1 MQRRARG
8 DAGAQLGEARPLQSS
23 VTGGALADGR
33 RERRPRRS
41 GIMTVRAGQG
51 IMDSVAQPLVDR
63 AVAATTKPA
72 AAERPVV
79 LPPPHPVIVPA
90 TDLGGVGVLKHG
102 NLYLLSDPFGDVH
115 PDSRGLGLYDLDTRV
130 LSCAVLRIN
139 GVRPTLLRTQSAA
152 NHIAT
157 IQLTNP
163 ELRRDP
169 SIKNDIGAA
178 VASRSIS
185 VTRRRWIAGGLA
197 ERIEITNYS
206 ADRQRIEIDLEL
218 DADAADIFEVRGRIR
233 ERRGTFLPTETTPES
248 VTFAYEGLDGFLRR
262 TLVTM
267 TPAEVTA
274 SDGDGVVPREGSV
287 RVRWALEIEPGARQ
301 GVGWEVA
308 TELVAT
314 GHAREVE
321 EVPTRLAQSVTS
333 GGAPAQA
340 GGGGGPVDGA
350 ASSIAPPSEAEAE
363 YGTWQERCARIRSDG
378 ELLDLAIR
386 RSIADLRLLRN
397 DGPTHGQHYIA
408 AGVPW
413 FTTIFGRD
421 SIITALQV
429 LPFMPDVAR
438 ETLRVLAEWQATED
452 DPARD
457 MEPGK
462 ILHELRVGELAR
474 TGELPHRPYY
484 GSIDSTPLWLI
495 LLDETYR
502 WTGDLEMVRS
512 LWPNAIA
519 ALEWIDRYG
528 DRDGDGFVEYER
540 RTDQGLLNQGW
551 KDSGDAIRHRDGTPA
566 EAPIALCEIQ
576 GYVFDAKRRMASLA
590 ERLGDRQLS
599 KHLLVEAAELEQRFN
614 EAFWMPDLAYY
625 AMALDKDKQQV
636 GGIGS
641 NAGHCLWSGI
651 VPADRVDA
659 VVDRLLDPSMDCG
672 WGIRTYASGQP
683 GYNPVGYHTGTV
695 WPHDNALIAAGMKR
709 AGRHDAA
716 DRVASRIF
724 EAAQHSPDFRLPE
737 LFCGFDRGL
746 ADVPVPYPV
755 ACSPQAW
762 AAATSLSL
770 LQTML
775 GMHADAAKDIL
786 ELDRPHLP
794 AWLGKVTVH
803 DLRVGER
810 TVDLLFH
817 RWRGNTTSAEVL
829 RRDGPLELVI
839 RI

>member
-1 MQRRARG
+1 MRTRPVAAPLNHDRVRRAG
-8 DAGAQLGEARPLQSS
+8 HHGH
-23 VTGGALADGR
+23 
-33 RERRPRRS
+33 
-41 GIMTVRAGQG
+41 
-51 IMDSVAQPLVDR
+51 VAQPIVEAR
-63 AVAATTKPA
+63 TSSASTMTTSQ
-72 AAERPVV
+72 

-102 NLYLLSDPFGDVH
+102 NLFLLSDPFGDVH

-139 GVRPTLLRTQSAA
+139 GVRPTLLRTQAAA
-152 NHIAT
+152 NHIST

-163 ELRRDP
+163 EYRRDP
-169 SIKNDIGAA
+169 ATKQGATEA
-178 VASRSIS
+178 LAMRAIS

-197 ERIEITNYS
+197 EHVEVTNYS
-206 ADRQRIEIDLEL
+206 STAQHIELELDL

-233 ERRGTFLPTETTPES
+233 ERRGQYRQTESTPES
-248 VTFAYEGLDGFLRR
+248 LVFGYEGLDGLLRR
-262 TLVTM
+262 TLVSF
-267 TPAEVTA
+267 TP
-274 SDGDGVVPREGSV
+274 GVVSAVDPDVAGGSEGSV
-287 RVRWALEIEPGARQ
+287 RVAWTLDVEPGERASVR
-301 GVGWEVA
+301 WEVSTDLTPIPGRDLPA
-308 TELVAT
+308 
-314 GHAREVE
+314 E
-321 EVPTRLAQSVTS
+321 ETPARLARSV
-333 GGAPAQA
+333 A
-340 GGGGGPVDGA
+340 GGETQQPGGGV
-350 ASSIAPPSEAEAE
+350 IAEPTVAEEE
-363 YGTWQERCARIRSDG
+363 YGHWTERCARIRSDG

-397 DGPTHGQHYIA
+397 DGPMRGEHYVA
-408 AGVPW
+408 AGIPW
-413 FTTIFGRD
+413 FTTLFGRD
-421 SIITALQV
+421 SLITSLQV

-438 ETLRVLAEWQATED
+438 ETLRILADWQATED
-452 DPARD
+452 DPGRD

-484 GSIDSTPLWLI
+484 GSIDATPLWLI

-502 WTGDLEMVRS
+502 WTGDLDLVRS
-512 LWPNAIA
+512 LWPNALA
-519 ALEWIDRYG
+519 ALAWIDKYG

-540 RTDQGLLNQGW
+540 RTPAGLLNQGW
-551 KDSGDAIRHRDGTPA
+551 KDSGDAIRHRDGTLA
-566 EAPIALCEIQ
+566 VAPIALVEIQ
-576 GYVFDAKRRMASLA
+576 GYVYDAKLRMASLA
-590 ERLGDRQLS
+590 RRLDDATLAARLES
-599 KHLLVEAAELEQRFN
+599 EAAELYRRFN
-614 EAFWMPDLAYY
+614 DTFWLEDTSFY
-625 AMALDKDKQQV
+625 AIALDRDKRPV
-636 GGIGS
+636 GTIGS
-641 NAGHCLWSGI
+641 NPGHCLWSGI
-651 VPADRVDA
+651 VPPERVDA
-659 VVDRLLDPSMDCG
+659 VVDRLLDPAMDCG

-716 DRVASRIF
+716 DRIASRIF

-746 ADVPVPYPV
+746 ADMPVPYPV

-762 AAATSLSL
+762 SAATSLSL

-775 GMHADAAKDIL
+775 GMHADAARDIL

-803 DLRVGER
+803 ELRVGER
-810 TVDLLFH
+810 SVDLLFH

-839 RI
+839 RV

>member
-1 MQRRARG
+1 MCLPPD
-8 DAGAQLGEARPLQSS
+8 DAAPIH
-23 VTGGALADGR
+23 D
-33 RERRPRRS
+33 RRPR
-41 GIMTVRAGQG
+41 AGHHG
-51 IMDSVAQPLVDR
+51 RVAQPLVDR
-63 AVAATTKPA
+63 ADGPTPFQ
-72 AAERPVV
+72 
-79 LPPPHPVIVPA
+79 LPPPHPTIVPA

-102 NLYLLSDPFGDVH
+102 NLFLLSDPFGDVH
-115 PDSRGLGLYDLDTRV
+115 PDSRGLGLYDLDTRI
-130 LSCAVLRIN
+130 LSCAILRIN
-139 GVRPTLLRTQSAA
+139 GVRPTLLRAQSAA
-152 NHIAT
+152 SHIST

-169 SIKNDIGAA
+169 GIKQGTQEAL
-178 VASRSIS
+178 ASRAIS
-185 VTRRRWIAGGLA
+185 VMRRRWIAGGLA
-197 ERIEITNYS
+197 ERIEVTNYS
-206 ADRQRIEIDLEL
+206 AFAQRIELDLEL

-233 ERRGTFLPTETTPES
+233 ERRGGYRPTEATSES
-248 VTFAYEGLDGFLRR
+248 IVFAYEGLDGLVRR
-262 TLVTM
+262 TLVSLST
-267 TPAEVTA
+267 AQVSA
-274 SDGDGVVPREGSV
+274 SDPDAVSGGEGSV
-287 RVRWALEIEPGARQ
+287 RVRWTLDVEPGARE
-301 GVGWEVA
+301 GVRWEVA
-308 TELVAT
+308 TDLTPLPGRAADAEKT
-314 GHAREVE
+314 
-321 EVPTRLAQSVTS
+321 PTRLARSV
-333 GGAPAQA
+333 A
-340 GGGGGPVDGA
+340 GGDGLDGTG
-350 ASSIAPPSEAEAE
+350 SEAGAGASAIADPTVAEEE
-363 YGTWQERCARIRSDG
+363 YGKWHDRCARIRSDG
-378 ELLDLAIR
+378 ELLDLAIK

-397 DGPTHGQHYIA
+397 DGPMRGEHYVA

-413 FTTIFGRD
+413 FTTLFGRD
-421 SIITALQV
+421 SIITSLQV

-438 ETLRVLAEWQATED
+438 ETLRVLADWQATED
-452 DPARD
+452 DPDRD

-502 WTGDLEMVRS
+502 WTGDLELVRS
-512 LWPNAIA
+512 LWPNALA
-519 ALEWIDRYG
+519 ALDWIDRYG

-540 RTDQGLLNQGW
+540 RTPHGLLNQGW
-551 KDSGDAIRHRDGTPA
+551 KDSGDAIRHRDGSLA
-566 EAPIALCEIQ
+566 VAPTALVEIQ
-576 GYVFDAKRRMASLA
+576 GYVYDAKRRLSSLA
-590 ERLGDRQLS
+590 ERLGESELAARLAAD
-599 KHLLVEAAELEQRFN
+599 AAELQRRF
-614 EAFWMPDLAYY
+614 EAAFWMDDVKFY
-625 AMALDKDKQQV
+625 AIALDRDKRQV
-636 GGIGS
+636 GTIGS

-651 VPADRVDA
+651 VPPEHVNA
-659 VVDRLLDPSMDCG
+659 VVDRLLDPTMDCG

-683 GYNPVGYHTGTV
+683 GYNPVGYHTGSV

-746 ADVPVPYPV
+746 ADMPVPYPV

-762 AAATSLSL
+762 SAATSLSL

-775 GMHADAAKDIL
+775 GMHADAASNIL

-803 DLRVGER
+803 ELRVGER

>member
-1 MQRRARG
+1 MAHN
-8 DAGAQLGEARPLQSS
+8 
-23 VTGGALADGR
+23 
-33 RERRPRRS
+33 
-41 GIMTVRAGQG
+41 
-51 IMDSVAQPLVDR
+51 LVDR
-63 AVAATTKPA
+63 AGSSRPETTL
-72 AAERPVV
+72 
-79 LPPPHPVIVPA
+79 LPPPRPAIVPA

-102 NLYLLSDPFGDVH
+102 NLFLLSDPFGDVH
-115 PDSRGLGLYDLDTRV
+115 PDTRGLGLYDLDTRV
-130 LSCAVLRIN
+130 LSCAILRIN
-139 GVRPTLLRTQSAA
+139 GVRPTLLRAQSASS
-152 NHIAT
+152 HIST

-169 SIKNDIGAA
+169 AIKQGAA
-178 VASRSIS
+178 EALSMRALSL
-185 VTRRRWIAGGLA
+185 TRRRWIAGGLA
-197 ERIEITNYS
+197 ERIEVTNYS
-206 ADRQRIEIDLEL
+206 GAIQQIRLDLEL

-233 ERRGTFLPTETTPES
+233 QRRGAYRPTEATSES
-248 VTFAYEGLDGFLRR
+248 LVFAYEGLDGLVRR
-262 TLVTM
+262 TLVAF
-267 TPAEVTA
+267 TPAEVAA
-274 SDGDGVVPREGSV
+274 SPADGAVGGEGSV
-287 RVRWALEIEPGARQ
+287 RLTWLLEVEPGGRAGVRW
-301 GVGWEVA
+301 EVSTDLTPA
-308 TELVAT
+308 EGRSQPAETT
-314 GHAREVE
+314 
-321 EVPTRLAQSVTS
+321 PTRLAQAVASREP
-333 GGAPAQA
+333 GAVLNDAVRNDGA
-340 GGGGGPVDGA
+340 GPVRGSGIDE
-350 ASSIAPPSEAEAE
+350 PSVAEAE
-363 YGTWQERCARIRSDG
+363 YGTWNDRCARIRSDG

-397 DGPTHGQHYIA
+397 DGPMRGEHYLA

-413 FTTIFGRD
+413 FTTLFGRD
-421 SIITALQV
+421 SIITSLQV

-438 ETLRVLAEWQATED
+438 ETLRILADWQATED
-452 DPARD
+452 DPERD

-484 GSIDSTPLWLI
+484 GSVDSTPLWLI

-502 WTGDLEMVRS
+502 WTGDLDLVRS
-512 LWPNAIA
+512 LWPNALA
-519 ALEWIDRYG
+519 ALDWIDNHG

-540 RTDQGLLNQGW
+540 RTTAGLLNQGW
-551 KDSGDAIRHRDGTPA
+551 KDSGDAIRHRDGSLA
-566 EAPIALCEIQ
+566 VAPIALVEVQ
-576 GYVFDAKRRMASLA
+576 GYVYDAKRRLSGLA
-590 ERLGDRQLS
+590 ERLGEHELAERLGR
-599 KHLLVEAAELEQRFN
+599 EADELRARFD
-614 EAFWMPDLAYY
+614 EAFWMPDAKYY
-625 AMALDKDKQQV
+625 AIALDRDKRQV
-636 GGIGS
+636 GTITS
-641 NAGHCLWSGI
+641 NPGHCLWSGI
-651 VPADRVDA
+651 VPPERVDS
-659 VVDRLLDPSMDCG
+659 VVDRLLDPTMDCG

-709 AGRHDAA
+709 VGRHDAA

-724 EAAQHSPDFRLPE
+724 EAAQRSPDFRLPE

-762 AAATSLSL
+762 SAATSLSL

-775 GMHADAAKDIL
+775 GMHADAAGDVL

-803 DLRVGER
+803 ELRVGER

-839 RI
+839 RV

>member
-1 MQRRARG
+1 M
-8 DAGAQLGEARPLQSS
+8 E
-23 VTGGALADGR
+23 T
-33 RERRPRRS
+33 
-41 GIMTVRAGQG
+41 
-51 IMDSVAQPLVDR
+51 VAQPLVDR
-63 AVAATTKPA
+63 AVAATTTPVSA
-72 AAERPVV
+72 RPVE
-79 LPPPHPVIVPA
+79 LPAPHPVIVPA

-102 NLYLLSDPFGDVH
+102 NLYLLSDPFGDIH
-115 PDSRGLGLYDLDTRV
+115 ADSRGLGLYDLDTRV

-139 GVRPTLLRTQSAA
+139 GVRPTLLRTQAAA

-163 ELRRDP
+163 EVRRDP
-169 SIKNDIGAA
+169 AIKNEIGAA
-178 VASRSIS
+178 VASRAISIM
-185 VTRRRWIAGGLA
+185 RRRWIAGGLA
-197 ERIEITNYS
+197 ERIEVTNYS
-206 ADRQRIEIDLEL
+206 AMAQQVELDLDL

-233 ERRGTFLPTETTPES
+233 QQRGTYRPIEATPES
-248 VTFAYEGLDGFLRR
+248 VTFAYEGLDGMVR
-262 TLVTM
+262 TTLITM
-267 TPAEVTA
+267 SPGSVTA
-274 SDGDGVVPREGSV
+274 NTEDGATTHEGAV
-287 RVRWALEIEPGARQ
+287 RIRWVLDIEPGARE
-301 GVGWEVA
+301 GITWEVA
-308 TELVAT
+308 TELTQGAHPRAT
-314 GHAREVE
+314 ES
-321 EVPTRLAQSVTS
+321 VPTKLAQTATAGAGTGRPLDGTSV
-333 GGAPAQA
+333 
-340 GGGGGPVDGA
+340 V
-350 ASSIAPPSEAEAE
+350 APPSEAEAE
-363 YGTWQERCARIRSDG
+363 YGAWQERCARIRSDG
-378 ELLDLAIR
+378 ELLDLAVR
-386 RSIADLRLLRN
+386 RSVADLRLLRN
-397 DGPTHGQHYIA
+397 DGPRRGEHYVA

-413 FTTIFGRD
+413 FTTLFGRD
-421 SIITALQV
+421 SIITALEA

-438 ETLRVLAEWQATED
+438 ETLHVLADWQATED
-452 DPARD
+452 DPDRD

-462 ILHELRVGELAR
+462 ILHELRIGELAR

-502 WTGDLEMVRS
+502 WTGDLDLVRE

-540 RTDQGLLNQGW
+540 RTPQGLLNQGW
-551 KDSGDAIRHRDGTPA
+551 KDSGDAIRHRDGTTADP
-566 EAPIALCEIQ
+566 PIALVEIQ
-576 GYVFDAKRRMASLA
+576 GYVYDAKRRMASLA

-599 KHLLVEAAELEQRFN
+599 KHLLVEAAELAERFN
-614 EAFWMPDLAYY
+614 AAFWMEDVQFY
-625 AMALDKDKQQV
+625 AMALDRDKHQV
-636 GGIGS
+636 GSIGS
-641 NAGHCLWSGI
+641 NPGHCLWSGI
-651 VPADRVDA
+651 VPPERVDA

-683 GYNPVGYHTGTV
+683 GYNPVGYHTGSV

-737 LFCGFDRGL
+737 LFCGFDRGV

-775 GMHADAAKDIL
+775 GMHADAAKNIL

-803 DLRVGER
+803 ELRVGER

-839 RI
+839 RV

>member
-1 MQRRARG
+1 M
-8 DAGAQLGEARPLQSS
+8 
-23 VTGGALADGR
+23 TGGGGPVIISD
-33 RERRPRRS
+33 
-41 GIMTVRAGQG
+41 
-51 IMDSVAQPLVDR
+51 VAQHLIDR
-63 AVAATTKPA
+63 ADRSTQLTQ
-72 AAERPVV
+72 
-79 LPPPHPVIVPA
+79 LPPPHPAIVAA

-102 NLYLLSDPFGDVH
+102 NLFLLTDPFGDIH

-139 GVRPTLLRTQSAA
+139 GVRPTLLRAQSAA
-152 NHIAT
+152 NHIST

-169 SIKNDIGAA
+169 AIKQDKAGALA
-178 VASRSIS
+178 LRAIS

-197 ERIEITNYS
+197 ERIEVTNYS
-206 ADRQRIEIDLEL
+206 STPQHIEL
-218 DADAADIFEVRGRIR
+218 DLQLDVDDADIFEVRGRVR
-233 ERRGTFLPTETTPES
+233 ERRGTFRPTQATS
-248 VTFAYEGLDGFLRR
+248 DSLIFAYEGLDGLLRR
-262 TLVTM
+262 TLVSF
-267 TPAEVTA
+267 TPAEVSA
-274 SDGDGVVPREGSV
+274 SDPDDVTGGEGSV
-287 RVRWALEIEPGARQ
+287 RLHWELEIDTGGRAGISWEVGTDLRPIPGA
-301 GVGWEVA
+301 A
-308 TELVAT
+308 KA
-314 GHAREVE
+314 AE
-321 EVPTRLAQSVTS
+321 ETPTRLARSV
-333 GGAPAQA
+333 A
-340 GGGGGPVDGA
+340 GGQDGA
-350 ASSIAPPSEAEAE
+350 GSAHTNKPAIAEPSVAEEE
-363 YGTWQERCARIRSDG
+363 YGNWHERCARIRSDG

-397 DGPTHGQHYIA
+397 DGPMRGEHYVA

-413 FTTIFGRD
+413 FTTLFGRD
-421 SIITALQV
+421 SIITSLQI

-438 ETLRVLAEWQATED
+438 ETLRVLADWQATED
-452 DPARD
+452 DPERD

-484 GSIDSTPLWLI
+484 GSVDATPLWLI

-502 WTGDLEMVRS
+502 WTGDLELVRS
-512 LWPNAIA
+512 LWPNAMA
-519 ALEWIDRYG
+519 ALDWIDKWG

-540 RTDQGLLNQGW
+540 RTPAGLLNQGW
-551 KDSGDAIRHRDGTPA
+551 KDSGDAIRHRNGAPA
-566 EAPIALCEIQ
+566 TAPIALVEIQ
-576 GYVFDAKRRMASLA
+576 GYVFDAKRRLSDLA
-590 ERLGDRQLS
+590 GRLGESELS
-599 KHLLVEAAELEQRFN
+599 AKLAREATELQGRFDK
-614 EAFWMPDLAYY
+614 AFWMNDVGFY
-625 AMALDKDKQQV
+625 AIALDRNKHQV
-636 GGIGS
+636 GTIGS
-641 NAGHCLWSGI
+641 NPGHCLWSGI
-651 VPADRVDA
+651 VPPERVNA

-762 AAATSLSL
+762 SAATALSL

-775 GMHADAAKDIL
+775 GMHADAARDVL

-794 AWLGKVTVH
+794 SWLGKVTVH
-803 DLRVGER
+803 ELRVGER
-810 TVDLLFH
+810 SVDLLFH
-817 RWRGNTTSAEVL
+817 RWRGTTTSAEVL

-839 RI
+839 RV

>member
-1 MQRRARG
+1 M
-8 DAGAQLGEARPLQSS
+8 
-23 VTGGALADGR
+23 
-33 RERRPRRS
+33 
-41 GIMTVRAGQG
+41 
-51 IMDSVAQPLVDR
+51 AQPLLDR
-63 AVAATTKPA
+63 ADAA
-72 AAERPVV
+72 RPVL
-79 LPPPHPVIVPA
+79 LPPPRPAIVPA

-102 NLYLLSDPFGDVH
+102 NIYLLSDPFGDVH
-115 PDSRGLGLYDLDTRV
+115 PDSRGLGLYDLDTRI

-139 GVRPTLLRTQSAA
+139 GVRPTLLRAQSAA
-152 NHIAT
+152 NHIST

-163 ELRRDP
+163 EYRRDP
-169 SIKNDIGAA
+169 ALKQGATEALSRRAISIM
-178 VASRSIS
+178 
-185 VTRRRWIAGGLA
+185 RRRWIAGGLA
-197 ERIEITNYS
+197 EHIEVTNYS
-206 ADRQRIEIDLEL
+206 ETAQRIELDLEL
-218 DADAADIFEVRGRIR
+218 DTDAADIFEVRGRVR
-233 ERRGTFLPTETTPES
+233 ERRGTFRPTVATPES
-248 VTFAYEGLDGFLRR
+248 VTFAYEGLDGLVRR
-262 TLVTM
+262 TLVSYS
-267 TPAEVTA
+267 PAEVNA
-274 SDGDGVVPREGSV
+274 SSGDAIGGGEGSV
-287 RVRWALEIEPGARQ
+287 GVHWTLDVEPGARAE
-301 GVGWEVA
+301 VRWEVSTDLTPLPGRSGDA
-308 TELVAT
+308 
-314 GHAREVE
+314 VE
-321 EVPTRLAQSVTS
+321 IPTRLARSVATRS
-333 GGAPAQA
+333 GSN
-340 GGGGGPVDGA
+340 GPDGA
-350 ASSIAPPSEAEAE
+350 GDPADTADGGDGSGAGARTAGAGSPIAEPAVAEEE
-363 YGTWQERCARIRSDG
+363 YGNWHDRCARIRSDG

-397 DGPTHGQHYIA
+397 DGPLRGEHYVA

-413 FTTIFGRD
+413 FTTLFGRD
-421 SIITALQV
+421 SIITSLQV

-438 ETLRVLAEWQATED
+438 ETLRILADWQATED
-452 DPARD
+452 DPDRD

-484 GSIDSTPLWLI
+484 GSIDATPLWLI

-502 WTGDLEMVRS
+502 WTGDLAMVRS
-512 LWPNAIA
+512 LWPNALA

-540 RTDQGLLNQGW
+540 RTPAGLLNQGW
-551 KDSGDAIRHRDGTPA
+551 KDSGDAIRHLDGSLA
-566 EAPIALCEIQ
+566 VAPIALVEIQ
-576 GYVFDAKRRMASLA
+576 GYVYDAKRRLSSLA
-590 ERLGDRQLS
+590 ERLGEHELA
-599 KHLLVEAAELEQRFN
+599 KGLEAEAAELHRRF
-614 EAFWMPDLAYY
+614 EAAFWMPEHGFY
-625 AMALDKDKQQV
+625 AIALYRDKRQV
-636 GGIGS
+636 QTIGS

-651 VPADRVDA
+651 VPPEHVDD
-659 VVDRLLDPSMDCG
+659 VVDRLLDPTMDCG
-672 WGIRTYASGQP
+672 WGIRTYATGQP
-683 GYNPVGYHTGTV
+683 GYNPVGYHTGSV

-746 ADVPVPYPV
+746 ADMPVPYPV

-762 AAATSLSL
+762 SAATSLSL

-775 GMHADAAKDIL
+775 GMHADAARDVL

-803 DLRVGER
+803 DLQVGER
-810 TVDLLFH
+810 SVDLLFH

>member
-1 MQRRARG
+1 
-8 DAGAQLGEARPLQSS
+8 
-23 VTGGALADGR
+23 
-33 RERRPRRS
+33 
-41 GIMTVRAGQG
+41 
-51 IMDSVAQPLVDR
+51 MDSVAQPLVDR
-63 AVAATTKPA
+63 AEAATTTPA
-72 AAERPVV
+72 Q
-79 LPPPHPVIVPA
+79 LPPPNPVIVPA

-102 NLYLLSDPFGDVH
+102 NLFLLSDPFGDIH

-139 GVRPTLLRTQSAA
+139 GVRPTLLRTQAAA

-169 SIKNDIGAA
+169 SIKNEIGAA
-178 VASRSIS
+178 VASRAIS
-185 VTRRRWIAGGLA
+185 VMRRRWIGGGLA
-197 ERIEITNYS
+197 ERIEVTNYS
-206 ADRQRIEIDLEL
+206 AFAQRIELDLEL
-218 DADAADIFEVRGRIR
+218 AADAADIFEVRGRIR
-233 ERRGTFLPTETTPES
+233 ERRGTFLPTEVTPES
-248 VTFAYEGLDGFLRR
+248 ITFAYEGLDGLVRR

-267 TPAEVTA
+267 STA
-274 SDGDGVVPREGSV
+274 QVSASQDDPVLPHEGSV
-287 RVRWALEIEPGARQ
+287 RVKWVLEIESGGRV
-301 GVGWEVA
+301 GVTWEVA
-308 TELVAT
+308 TELSL
-314 GHAREVE
+314 GHARATE
-321 EVPTRLAQSVTS
+321 EIPTRLAQSVTA
-333 GGAPAQA
+333 GRDPRALPTNGTRPA
-340 GGGGGPVDGA
+340 DGTTA
-350 ASSIAPPSEAEAE
+350 TIAPPTDAEAE

-397 DGPTHGQHYIA
+397 DGPMHGEHYVA

-413 FTTIFGRD
+413 FTTLFGRD
-421 SIITALQV
+421 SLITSLQV

-438 ETLRVLAEWQATED
+438 ETLRVLADWQATDD
-452 DPARD
+452 DPDRD

-502 WTGDLEMVRS
+502 WTGDIDMVRS
-512 LWPNAIA
+512 MWPNAIA

-540 RTDQGLLNQGW
+540 RTPQGLLNQGW
-551 KDSGDAIRHRDGTPA
+551 KDSGDAIRHRDGVPA
-566 EAPIALCEIQ
+566 EPPIALVEIQ
-576 GYVFDAKRRMASLA
+576 GYVVDAKRRMAHLA
-590 ERLGDRQLS
+590 ERLGDRPLA
-599 KHLLVEAAELEQRFN
+599 KHLRIEAAELEARLN

-625 AMALDKDKQQV
+625 AMALDRDKRQV

-641 NAGHCLWSGI
+641 NAGHLLWSGV
-651 VPADRVDA
+651 VPPDRVDA
-659 VVDRLLDPSMDCG
+659 VVDRLMDPSMDCG

-683 GYNPVGYHTGTV
+683 GYNPVGYHTGSV

-709 AGRHDAA
+709 VGRHDAA

-775 GMHADAAKDIL
+775 GMHADAANDIL

-829 RRDGPLELVI
+829 RRDGPLELLI
-839 RI
+839 RV

>member
-1 MQRRARG
+1 
-8 DAGAQLGEARPLQSS
+8 
-23 VTGGALADGR
+23 
-33 RERRPRRS
+33 
-41 GIMTVRAGQG
+41 MTVPPGQG
-51 IMDSVAQPLVDR
+51 IMASVAQPLVDR
-63 AVAATTKPA
+63 AVAATTKPGPA
-72 AAERPVV
+72 GAPVE
-79 LPPPHPVIVPA
+79 LPPPHPLIVPA

-102 NLYLLSDPFGDVH
+102 NVFLLSDPFGDVH

-139 GVRPTLLRTQSAA
+139 GVRPTLLRTQAAA

-169 SIKNDIGAA
+169 AIKNDIGAA
-178 VASRSIS
+178 VASRAISI
-185 VTRRRWIAGGLA
+185 TRRRWIAGGLA

-206 ADRQRIEIDLEL
+206 ADPQRIEIDLEL

-233 ERRGTFLPTETTPES
+233 EHRGTYRPTLATPES
-248 VTFAYEGLDGFLRR
+248 IAFAYEGLDGFVRR
-262 TLVTM
+262 TLVSM
-267 TPAEVTA
+267 SPAQVTA
-274 SDGDGVVPREGSV
+274 SDGGGVMPREGSV
-287 RVRWALEIEPGARQ
+287 RVRWTLNIEPGGRE
-301 GVGWEVA
+301 GIGWEV
-308 TELVAT
+308 TSELVPSGRT
-314 GHAREVE
+314 RVTE
-321 EVPTRLAQSVTS
+321 EVPVRLAQSVAGQGRDGAEDGT
-333 GGAPAQA
+333 GAP
-340 GGGGGPVDGA
+340 V
-350 ASSIAPPSEAEAE
+350 ASPSEAEAE

-378 ELLDLAIR
+378 ELLDLAIS

-397 DGPTHGQHYIA
+397 DGPTHGQHYVA

-413 FTTIFGRD
+413 FTTLFGRD

-438 ETLRVLAEWQATED
+438 ETLQVLAEWQATED

-495 LLDETYR
+495 LLEETYR

-528 DRDGDGFVEYER
+528 DLDGDGFVEYQR

-576 GYVFDAKRRMASLA
+576 GYVYDAKLRMASLA

-599 KHLLVEAAELEQRFN
+599 KHLRVEAAELEQRFN

-625 AMALDKDKQQV
+625 AMALDKDKRQV

-775 GMHADAAKDIL
+775 GMHADAANDIL

-794 AWLGKVTVH
+794 SWLGKVTVH

-839 RI
+839 RV

>member
-1 MQRRARG
+1 
-8 DAGAQLGEARPLQSS
+8 
-23 VTGGALADGR
+23 
-33 RERRPRRS
+33 
-41 GIMTVRAGQG
+41 
-51 IMDSVAQPLVDR
+51 VAQPLIDR
-63 AVAATTKPA
+63 ADAA
-72 AAERPVV
+72 RPVQ
-79 LPPPHPVIVPA
+79 LPPPRPSIVPA

-115 PDSRGLGLYDLDTRV
+115 PDSRGLGLYDLDTRI

-139 GVRPTLLRTQSAA
+139 GVRPTLLRAQSAA
-152 NHIAT
+152 NHIST

-163 ELRRDP
+163 ESRRDP
-169 SIKNDIGAA
+169 ATKQGATEALSQRAISIM
-178 VASRSIS
+178 
-185 VTRRRWIAGGLA
+185 RRRWIAGGLA
-197 ERIEITNYS
+197 EEIEVTNYS
-206 ADRQRIEIDLEL
+206 ETGQRIDIDLEL

-233 ERRGTFLPTETTPES
+233 ERRGIYRPIEVTPES
-248 VTFAYEGLDGFLRR
+248 AAFAYEGLDGLIRR
-262 TLVTM
+262 TLVSFT
-267 TPAEVTA
+267 
-274 SDGDGVVPREGSV
+274 SGDVKPSTRDPMAGGEGSV
-287 RVRWALEIEPGARQ
+287 RVHWLLDVEPGGRA
-301 GVGWEVA
+301 GVRWEVSTDLTPLPGRSA
-308 TELVAT
+308 DA
-314 GHAREVE
+314 VE
-321 EVPTRLAQSVTS
+321 TPTRLASSVDTLS
-333 GGAPAQA
+333 AAP
-340 GGGGGPVDGA
+340 GIDGSA
-350 ASSIAPPSEAEAE
+350 IAEPAVAEEE
-363 YGTWQERCARIRSDG
+363 YGSWHDRCARIRSDG

-397 DGPTHGQHYIA
+397 DGPMAGEHYVA

-413 FTTIFGRD
+413 FTTLFGRD
-421 SIITALQV
+421 SIITSLQV

-438 ETLRVLAEWQATED
+438 ETLRVLADWQATED
-452 DPARD
+452 DPDRD

-484 GSIDSTPLWLI
+484 GSIDATPLWLI

-502 WTGDLEMVRS
+502 WTGDLDMVRS
-512 LWPNAIA
+512 LWPNALA

-540 RTDQGLLNQGW
+540 RTPAGLLNQGW
-551 KDSGDAIRHRDGTPA
+551 KDSGDAIRHLNGSLA
-566 EAPIALCEIQ
+566 VAPIALVEIQ
-576 GYVFDAKRRMASLA
+576 GYVYDAKRRLSSLA
-590 ERLGDRQLS
+590 ERLGERELA
-599 KHLLVEAAELEQRFN
+599 KRLMTEAAELQRRF
-614 EAFWMPDLAYY
+614 EAAFWMPEHGFY
-625 AMALDKDKQQV
+625 AIALDRDKRQV
-636 GGIGS
+636 QTIGS

-651 VPADRVDA
+651 VPPENVDK
-659 VVDRLLDPSMDCG
+659 VVDRLLDPTMDCG

-683 GYNPVGYHTGTV
+683 GYNPVGYHTGSV

-716 DRVASRIF
+716 DRIASRIF

-746 ADVPVPYPV
+746 ADMPVPYPV

-775 GMHADAAKDIL
+775 GMHADAARDVL

-803 DLRVGER
+803 ELQVGER

-839 RI
+839 RV

>member
-1 MQRRARG
+1 MTG
-8 DAGAQLGEARPLQSS
+8 
-23 VTGGALADGR
+23 TGG
-33 RERRPRRS
+33 
-41 GIMTVRAGQG
+41 TV
-51 IMDSVAQPLVDR
+51 IISTVAQPLVDR
-63 AVAATTKPA
+63 ADSATQPQ
-72 AAERPVV
+72 PVQ
-79 LPPPHPVIVPA
+79 LPPPHPTIVAA

-102 NLYLLSDPFGDVH
+102 NLFLLTDPFGDIH

-139 GVRPTLLRTQSAA
+139 GVRPTLLRAQSAA
-152 NHIAT
+152 NHIST

-169 SIKNDIGAA
+169 SIKSDKQGALA
-178 VASRSIS
+178 LRAIS
-185 VTRRRWIAGGLA
+185 VMRRRWIAGGLA
-197 ERIEITNYS
+197 ERIEVTNYS
-206 ADRQRIEIDLEL
+206 ATTQRIELDLQL
-218 DADAADIFEVRGRIR
+218 DVDDADIFEVRGRVR
-233 ERRGTFLPTETTPES
+233 DRRGTFRPTEASPDS
-248 VTFAYEGLDGFLRR
+248 LVFAYEGLDGLLRR
-262 TLVTM
+262 TLVSFTSADV
-267 TPAEVTA
+267 TPVDSDDVTA
-274 SDGDGVVPREGSV
+274 GEGSV
-287 RVRWALEIEPGARQ
+287 RLHWALDVDPGARA
-301 GVGWEVA
+301 GVRWEVA
-308 TELVAT
+308 TDLRPIPGA
-314 GHAREVE
+314 AKAAE
-321 EVPTRLAQSVTS
+321 ETPTRLARSVA
-333 GGAPAQA
+333 GGVD
-340 GGGGGPVDGA
+340 GGGGANRPQ
-350 ASSIAPPSEAEAE
+350 IAEPSVAEEE
-363 YGTWQERCARIRSDG
+363 YGKWHERCARIRSDG

-397 DGPTHGQHYIA
+397 DGPMRGEHYVA

-413 FTTIFGRD
+413 FTTLFGRD
-421 SIITALQV
+421 SIITSLQI

-438 ETLRVLAEWQATED
+438 ETLRVLADWQATED
-452 DPARD
+452 DPERD

-484 GSIDSTPLWLI
+484 GSIDATPLWLI

-502 WTGDLEMVRS
+502 WTGDLELVRS
-512 LWPNAIA
+512 LWPNALA
-519 ALEWIDRYG
+519 ALEWIDRWG

-540 RTDQGLLNQGW
+540 RTPAGLLNQGW
-551 KDSGDAIRHRDGTPA
+551 KDSGDSIRHRNGA
-566 EAPIALCEIQ
+566 VANAPIALVEIQ
-576 GYVFDAKRRMASLA
+576 GYVYDAKRRLSNLA
-590 ERLGDRQLS
+590 ERLGEHELAARLDT
-599 KHLLVEAAELEQRFN
+599 EAAELQRRF
-614 EAFWMPDLAYY
+614 EAAFWMEDVGFY
-625 AMALDKDKQQV
+625 AIALDRNKHQV
-636 GGIGS
+636 GTISS
-641 NAGHCLWSGI
+641 NPGHCLWSGI
-651 VPADRVDA
+651 VAPERVNK
-659 VVDRLLDPSMDCG
+659 VVDRLLDPTMDCG

-716 DRVASRIF
+716 DRIATRVF

-762 AAATSLSL
+762 SAATALSL

-775 GMHADAAKDIL
+775 GMHADAARDLL

-794 AWLGKVTVH
+794 SWLGKVTVH
-803 DLRVGER
+803 ELRVGER

-817 RWRGNTTSAEVL
+817 RWRGTTTSAEVL

-839 RI
+839 RV

>member
-1 MQRRARG
+1 
-8 DAGAQLGEARPLQSS
+8 
-23 VTGGALADGR
+23 
-33 RERRPRRS
+33 
-41 GIMTVRAGQG
+41 
-51 IMDSVAQPLVDR
+51 VAQPIVEG
-63 AVAATTKPA
+63 VSPVTT
-72 AAERPVV
+72 VQ
-79 LPPPHPVIVPA
+79 LPPPHPVIVAA

-102 NLYLLSDPFGDVH
+102 NLFLLSDPFGDVH

-130 LSCAVLRIN
+130 LSCAVLKIN

-152 NHIAT
+152 NHIST

-163 ELRRDP
+163 AYRRDP
-169 SIKNDIGAA
+169 ATKQGASEA
-178 VASRSIS
+178 LAMRAIS

-197 ERIEITNYS
+197 EHVEVTNYS
-206 ADRQRIEIDLEL
+206 STAQQIELELDL
-218 DADAADIFEVRGRIR
+218 DADAADIFEVRGRTR
-233 ERRGTFLPTETTPES
+233 EHRGQYRPIESTPES
-248 VTFAYEGLDGFLRR
+248 LVFGYEGLDGLLRR
-262 TLVTM
+262 TLVSF
-267 TPAEVTA
+267 TPGEVSA
-274 SDGDGVVPREGSV
+274 VDPDGPSGSEGSV
-287 RVRWALEIEPGARQ
+287 RIAWTLDVEPGDKASVRWEVSTDLTQLPGRDKPAEATPARLARSVAGGEIQQRGDGTGGDGAGATLGGPHAGA
-301 GVGWEVA
+301 GVGTGLIAEPTVA
-308 TELVAT
+308 
-314 GHAREVE
+314 E
-321 EVPTRLAQSVTS
+321 E
-333 GGAPAQA
+333 
-340 GGGGGPVDGA
+340 
-350 ASSIAPPSEAEAE
+350 E
-363 YGTWQERCARIRSDG
+363 YGHWTERCARIRSDG

-397 DGPTHGQHYIA
+397 DGPMRGEHYVA
-408 AGVPW
+408 AGIPW
-413 FTTIFGRD
+413 FTTLFGRD

-438 ETLRVLAEWQATED
+438 ETLRILADWQATED
-452 DPARD
+452 DPDRD

-484 GSIDSTPLWLI
+484 GSIDATPLWLI

-502 WTGDLEMVRS
+502 WTGDLDLVRS
-512 LWPNAIA
+512 VWPNALA
-519 ALEWIDRYG
+519 ALKWIDTYG

-540 RTDQGLLNQGW
+540 RTPAGLLNQGW
-551 KDSGDAIRHRDGTPA
+551 KDSGDAIRHRDGSLA
-566 EAPIALCEIQ
+566 VAPIALVEIQ
-576 GYVFDAKRRMASLA
+576 GYVYDAKLRMASLA
-590 ERLGDRQLS
+590 RRLDDATLAARLET
-599 KHLLVEAAELEQRFN
+599 EAAELYRRFN
-614 EAFWMPDLAYY
+614 DTFWLPDTSFY
-625 AMALDKDKQQV
+625 AIALDRDKRPV
-636 GGIGS
+636 GTIGS
-641 NAGHCLWSGI
+641 NPGHCLWSGI
-651 VPADRVDA
+651 VPPERVDA

-672 WGIRTYASGQP
+672 WGIRTYAAGQP

-762 AAATSLSL
+762 SAATSLSL

-775 GMHADAAKDIL
+775 GMHADAARDVL

-803 DLRVGER
+803 ELRVGER

-839 RI
+839 RV